1 MDFSWDE
8 NQLAFKQRVIDF
20 AKDTLDSSDIIERDY
35 HGKFSWENWKKCAD
49 FGIQGMCMPA
59 EYSGSP
65 ALDIMTAVL
74 GMEAIGYGCEDGGL
88 TLALNAQMWTVQIL
102 LLQFGTDEQKKR
114 YLPRLC
120 KGEWIGVHAL
130 SEPSSGS
137 DVYSLKTS
145 ATKCDGGYILNGR
158 KKFVTCAPICDLA
171 LVFATL
177 DAGLGKWGLTVFLVE
192 RALPGFSTGPVKEKM
207 GLRTAPFGEILFEDC
222 FVPEENR
229 LGPEGAGFS
238 FSHSS
243 LEYDRC
249 FNLASELGAM
259 ERQLER
265 TIAYAQ
271 SREQYGQPIGK
282 FQSVSNRIAD
292 MKLRLETA
300 RLLLYKV
307 AWLKERGQPAMMEAA
322 LLKLH
327 LSECYV
333 ASGLDAVRIHGGN
346 GYLTEHGVEREFRDA
361 VGGVIYAG
369 TSDIQR
375 NIIARSLGL

>member
-1 MDFSWDE
+1 MDFSWSAE
-8 NQLAFKQRVIDF
+8 QLTFKQRVVDF
-20 AKDTLDSSDIIERDY
+20 ARTLNGDMVERD
-35 HGKFSWENWKKCAD
+35 HQGKFSWENWQRCAE
-49 FGIQGMCMPA
+49 FGIQGMCMP
-59 EYSGSP
+59 ETYSGSP

-74 GMEAIGYGCEDGGL
+74 AMEAMGYGCEDNGL

-102 LLQFGTDEQKKR
+102 LEQFGNEDQKQR
-114 YLPRLC
+114 YLPLLC
-120 KGEWIGVHAL
+120 KGNMIGVHAL
-130 SEPSSGS
+130 SEPNSGS
-137 DVYSLKTS
+137 DVYSLKTE
-145 ATKCDGGYILNGR
+145 ATKCDGGYRLNGR

-177 DAGLGKWGLTVFLVE
+177 DPSLGKWGVTAFLVD
-192 RALPGFSTGPVKEKM
+192 RSCDGFSTGPVKEKM
-207 GLRTAPFGEILFEDC
+207 GLRTAPFGEIFFEDC
-222 FVPEENR
+222 FVPEANR

-249 FNLASELGAM
+249 FNLASELGTM
-259 ERQLER
+259 ERQLEK
-265 TIAYAQ
+265 TVDYAK

-282 FQSVSNRIAD
+282 FQSVSNRVAD

-307 AWLKERGQPAMMEAA
+307 AWLKEKKQPAMLEAA
-322 LLKLH
+322 LLKLY
-327 LSECYV
+327 LSECFV

-346 GYLTEHGVEREFRDA
+346 GYLTEFEVERDLRDA

>member
-1 MDFSWDE
+1 MDFSWSE
-8 NQLAFKQRVIDF
+8 EQLAFKQKVIDF
-20 AKDTLDSSDIIERDY
+20 AQNTLDSSDIIERDY
-35 HGKFSWENWKKCAD
+35 SGKFSWENWKKCAD
-49 FGIQGMCMPA
+49 FGIQGMCMPE

-74 GMEAIGYGCEDGGL
+74 GMEAVGYGCKDNGL

-102 LLQFGTDEQKKR
+102 LSQFGSPEQKQK
-114 YLPRLC
+114 YLPKLC
-120 KGEWIGVHAL
+120 NGEWIGVHAL
-130 SEPSSGS
+130 SEPDSGS

-145 ATKCDGGYILNGR
+145 ATKCEGGYILNGR
-158 KKFVTCAPICDLA
+158 KKFVTCAPICNMA

-177 DAGLGKWGLTVFLVE
+177 DARLAPVGEVFC
-192 RALPGFSTGPVKEKM
+192 
-207 GLRTAPFGEILFEDC
+207 EDW
-222 FVPEENR
+222 FVPEEIR

-265 TIAYAQ
+265 TIDYAN

-282 FQSVSNRIAD
+282 FQSVSNRVAD

-307 AWLKERGQPAMMEAA
+307 AWLKEKGEPAMLEAA
-322 LLKLH
+322 MLKLH

-346 GYLTEHGVEREFRDA
+346 GYLTEHGVERDFRDS

>member
-1 MDFSWDE
+1 MDFSWSE
-8 NQLAFKQRVIDF
+8 EQLAFKQRVVEF
-20 AKDTLDSSDIIERDY
+20 AQQNLNGDIVERDY
-35 HGKFSWENWKKCAD
+35 QGKFSWENWRKCAE
-49 FGIQGMCMPA
+49 FGIQGMCMPE
-59 EYSGSP
+59 EYSGSL
-65 ALDIMTAVL
+65 AMDILTAVL
-74 GMEAIGYGCEDGGL
+74 AMEALGYGCEDNGL

-102 LLQFGTDEQKKR
+102 LHLFGTEDQKQR
-114 YLPRLC
+114 YLPPLC
-120 KGEWIGVHAL
+120 RGEWIGVHAL
-130 SEPSSGS
+130 SEPNSGS
-137 DVYSLKTS
+137 DVYSLKTQ
-145 ATKCDGGYILNGR
+145 ADKCEGGYRLNGR

-177 DAGLGKWGLTVFLVE
+177 DPSLGKWGVTAFLVE
-192 RALPGFSTGPVKEKM
+192 RTTPGFSTGPVKDKM
-207 GLRTAPFGEILFEDC
+207 GLRTTPFGEIFFDDC
-222 FVPEENR
+222 FVLEENR

-249 FNLASELGAM
+249 FNLASELGTM
-259 ERQLER
+259 ERQLEK
-265 TIAYAQ
+265 TVAYAK

-282 FQSVSNRIAD
+282 FQSVSNRVAD

-307 AWLKERGQPAMMEAA
+307 AWLKERNQPAMLEAA
-322 LLKLH
+322 LLKLY
-327 LSECYV
+327 LSECFV

-346 GYLTEHGVEREFRDA
+346 GYLTEYEVERDLRDA
-361 VGGVIYAG
+361 IGGVIYAG

>member
-1 MDFSWDE
+1 MDFSWSE
-8 NQLAFKQRVIDF
+8 EQLTFKQRVIQF
-20 AKDTLDSSDIIERDY
+20 AQEQLNDDVIERDY
-35 HGKFSWENWKKCAD
+35 YGKFSWDNWHRCAE
-49 FGIQGMCMPA
+49 FGIQGMCVSEA
-59 EYSGSP
+59 YSGSP

-74 GMEAIGYGCEDGGL
+74 AMEALGYGCEDNGL

-102 LLQFGTDEQKKR
+102 LQQFGSEDQKQR

-130 SEPSSGS
+130 SEPDSGS
-137 DVYSLKTS
+137 DVYSLKTQ
-145 ATKCDGGYILNGR
+145 AEKCEGGYRLNGS

-177 DAGLGKWGLTVFLVE
+177 DPGLGKWGLTAFLVE
-192 RALPGFSTGPVKEKM
+192 RTTEGFSTGPVKEKM
-207 GLRTAPFGEILFEDC
+207 GLRTAPFGEVFFKDC

-249 FNLASELGAM
+249 FNLASELGTM
-259 ERQLER
+259 ERQLEK
-265 TIAYAQ
+265 TVNYAK
-271 SREQYGQPIGK
+271 SREQYGQSIGK
-282 FQSVSNRIAD
+282 FQSVSNRVAD

-307 AWLKERGQPAMMEAA
+307 AWLKEKGKPAMLEAA
-322 LLKLH
+322 LLKLY
-327 LSECYV
+327 LSECFV
-333 ASGLDAVRIHGGN
+333 ASGLDTVRIHGGN
-346 GYLTEHGVEREFRDA
+346 GYLTEMGVERDLRDA
-361 VGGVIYAG
+361 IGGVIYAG